1 MAWQPI
7 GGLFGQEAQPFGDE
21 VVYRAASK
29 AGLVFQAF
37 AIVCRCCSGQRRVER
52 HTACLFGGCFGWI
65 IFFGGYFFLH
75 GFGVTQ
81 VVHVARGVECGQRGA
96 GNRQD

>member
-29 AGLVFQAF
+29 AGLFFQAF
-37 AIVCRCCSGQRRVER
+37 AIVCRCCSSQRRVER

-65 IFFGGYFFLH
+65 IFFGGYTDRRFNRMRPSIAPLKRH
-75 GFGVTQ
+75 Q
-81 VVHVARGVECGQRGA
+81 A
-96 GNRQD
+96 G